1 MSEKEKIIEES
12 TSAESNAEQPAA
24 PEKKKRRF
32 TIQSP
37 YADYAADNDLCS
49 EMMEKNEG
57 DAKPDAKQLLKTALS
72 AALTVLFFAGGTLA
86 CVSIFSC
93 LGGSI

>member
-1 MSEKEKIIEES
+1 MSDMEKTAPEQ
-12 TSAESNAEQPAA
+12 TSAENNEAEQPA

-37 YADYAADNDLCS
+37 YADYAADNDMCS
-49 EMMEKNEG
+49 EMMEKNEPEE
-57 DAKPDAKQLLKTALS
+57 KPDRKQLLKTGLTALF
-72 AALTVLFFAGGTLA
+72 TVLMFYLGTLA

-93 LGGSI
+93 VGVK